1 MTRFMIFGTAVVAT
15 LLTAAP
21 VGAGQSAQVAAVGA
35 SVDARWLPWIGCW
48 RPANQRSAEEG
59 VHICVVPAGP
69 SGAKMMT
76 IAGDRAVIE
85 ETIVPDATSRP
96 VDDPACRGS
105 HRSEWSTDGQRVYSS
120 AELTCDEQP
129 ARKVSGLSALTA
141 DGEWIDVQ
149 VVMSGARE
157 SVRVRRY
164 RRSSDTPPDA
174 SLIPADLAARAA
186 RSAHGTRLTIEHV
199 IEASSKVSPRALE
212 ALLFETKA
220 HFPID
225 GRQLIAMDDA
235 GVAPAVIDVMV
246 AFSFPKKFEV
256 KRSAGTS
263 SLGGFGWSDLG
274 WGGLGLSAEYA
285 WPWYYDPY
293 YSYSSLSP
301 FGYSYWNLGS
311 GYYDPGASVIVGD
324 GTSTP
329 LEGHGRVVNGSG
341 YTQVVPRAPE
351 NSARPVQRL
360 QSGGDSSA
368 GSGSDSGSSS
378 GGASGVSS
386 GGYSSGGG
394 GGGGDSGRTAVPR

>member
-1 MTRFMIFGTAVVAT
+1 MTRFMIFIFGTTVVAT
-15 LLTAAP
+15 LLAAAP
-21 VGAGQSAQVAAVGA
+21 VGAGQSAQVATGT
-35 SVDARWLPWIGCW
+35 SIDARWLPWIGCW
-48 RPANQRSAEEG
+48 RPANQRSPEEG
-59 VHICVVPAGP
+59 LHMCVVPAGP
-69 SGAKMMT
+69 NGVKMMT

-105 HRSEWSTDGQRVYSS
+105 HRAAWSTDGQRVYLG

-164 RRSSDTPPDA
+164 QRSSDTPPDA

-186 RSAHGTRLTIEHV
+186 TSAHGTRLTIEDV
-199 IEASSKVSPRALE
+199 IEASSKVAPRTLE

-225 GRQLIAMDDA
+225 SRQLIAMDDA
-235 GVAPAVIDVMV
+235 GVDPSVIDVMV
-246 AFSFPKKFEV
+246 ALSFPRKFEV
-256 KRSAGTS
+256 KRSTGTS

-285 WPWYYDPY
+285 WPWSYNPY
-293 YSYSSLSP
+293 YAYSSFGP
-301 FGYSYWNLGS
+301 VGYSYWNLGS
-311 GYYDPGASVIVGD
+311 GYYDPGSSVIVGD

-329 LEGHGRVVNGSG
+329 SEGHGRVVNGSG
-341 YTQVVPRAPE
+341 YTQVVLRAPD
-351 NSARPVQRL
+351 SAAQSGQRL

-368 GSGSDSGSSS
+368 GSGADSGSSS
-378 GGASGVSS
+378 GGASGASS
-386 GGYSSGGG
+386 GGYSSG